1 LDTGLFIALRYLF
14 AKKSHNVINV
24 ISAISAAGI
33 AIGSAALILILSVYN
48 GFDRII
54 RDNLSD
60 LDPDIL
66 VTSTGGDF
74 FVPEGAVFDSI
85 LDDERIST
93 VSSVLEANVFVS
105 YGERQA
111 LARAKGVDRVYEE
124 ESPLASHVSS
134 GEFAI
139 YRGDIPLAAVGA
151 GLAYEMGISPRFL
164 EKIELYYP
172 KSTAG
177 GSLLGLVSAL
187 GCVRVVPGSI
197 FSVGSGTDASLMIVP
212 LESMRELVGCSDRA
226 VSGVELRLGDASQ
239 TDAVREELAAALGE
253 GFSVRDRYM
262 QNSSIYKMMKYEK
275 LAIFLILIF
284 VVIIVAF
291 NIFGSLSMLII
302 EKTEDIGTLRAMG
315 AEDSLLRRIF
325 LLEGWMISLL
335 GLAVGLLVGV
345 GLTIV
350 QQHFGLIKMPQGFF
364 IQAYPVELQTL
375 DIFLTAAGVALIGF
389 AVAFFSSS
397 RIPHNYLDFV

>member
-1 LDTGLFIALRYLF
+1 MDTGLFIALRYLF

-66 VTSTGGDF
+66 VTSGDGSL
-74 FVPEGAVFDSI
+74 FVPQGAVFDAI
-85 LDDERIST
+85 LDDERIAT
-93 VSSVLEANVFVS
+93 VSSVLEADVFIS
-105 YGERQA
+105 YGGRQSI
-111 LARAKGVDRVYEE
+111 ARAKGVDEVYAE
-124 ESPLASHVSS
+124 ESPLASHLSA
-134 GEFAI
+134 GEFAL
-139 YRGDIPLAAVGA
+139 YRGDIPLASVGS
-151 GLAYEMGISPRFL
+151 GLAYDMGISPRFL

-172 KSTAG
+172 KSSG
-177 GSLLGLVSAL
+177 GSPLLGPSSAL
-187 GCVRVVPGSI
+187 GCVSLVPGSI
-197 FSVGSGTDASLMIVP
+197 FSISSGTDASLMIVP
-212 LESMRELVGCSDRA
+212 LESMRELVGRSEGA
-226 VSGVELRLGDASQ
+226 VSGVELRLRNSSQ
-239 TDAVREELAAALGE
+239 TDALRRELAAALGD

-302 EKTEDIGTLRAMG
+302 EKTDDIGTLRAMG
-315 AEDSLLRRIF
+315 AKSGMIRRIF

-335 GLAVGLLVGV
+335 GLAAGLLAGV
-345 GLTIV
+345 GLTLL
-350 QQHFGLIKMPQGFF
+350 QQHFGFIKMPQGFF
-364 IQAYPVELQTL
+364 IQAYPIELQAPDVL
-375 DIFLTAAGVALIGF
+375 LTAAGVALVGF

-397 RIPHNYLDFV
+397 RNK

>member
-1 LDTGLFIALRYLF
+1 MDTGLFIALRYLF

-66 VTSTGGDF
+66 VTASGGGDF
-74 FVPEGAVFDSI
+74 FVPEGSVFDAI
-85 LDDERIST
+85 LEDGRIAS
-93 VSSVLEANVFVS
+93 VSSVLEADVFVS
-105 YGERQA
+105 YGGRQA
-111 LARAKGVDRVYEE
+111 IARAKGVDEVYEE
-124 ESPLASHVSS
+124 ESPLASHIAA
-134 GEFAI
+134 GEFSL
-139 YRGDIPLAAVGA
+139 YRGDVPLAAVGS

-172 KSTAG
+172 KSTG
-177 GSLLGLVSAL
+177 GSPLLGPSSAL
-187 GCVRVVPGSI
+187 GCVRLVPGSI
-197 FSVGSGTDASLMIVP
+197 FSVSSGTDASLMVVP
-212 LESMRELVGCSDRA
+212 LEAMRSLTGCA
-226 VSGVELRLGDASQ
+226 AGEVSGVELRLVDSSQ
-239 TDAVREELAAALGE
+239 TSAVRKELAAALGD

-315 AEDSLLRRIF
+315 ARDSMVRRIF

-335 GLAVGLLVGV
+335 GLAVGLVFGV
-345 GLTIV
+345 GLTLL
-350 QQHFGLIKMPQGFF
+350 QQHFGLVKMPQGFF
-364 IQAYPVELQTL
+364 IQAYPIELQAPDVL
-375 DIFLTAAGVALIGF
+375 LTAVGVSLIGL
-389 AVAFFSSS
+389 AVAWFSS
-397 RIPHNYLDFV
+397 RRLAR